1 MKANIITNIKKFRL
15 FDVSLRDGLQSQKK
29 IYSLDEKISMF
40 DNIIKKYNP
49 TSIEIGSFVNKKI
62 LPQMANTYELFNY
75 IQKQN
80 LPNDI
85 YVLTPNLTSVK
96 TGINVGV
103 ENYSFITSVSNSFQW
118 KNINKSLNNTKNEIN
133 LMHDE
138 LKKANINNK
147 IKIYLSCV
155 DECPIEGKQQVDHIV
170 KEFLYYYKRFNIH
183 DICISDTCGTLKCDT
198 LKLILDRLIDIH
210 GVSPSKISLH
220 FHFNNNNSDDVI
232 NLFHML
238 NIAKR
243 NHILNLDISDMNNGG
258 CSMTIDEKNLK
269 NNMSYDIL
277 YQYNIVHG

>member
-1 MKANIITNIKKFRL
+1 MKTPFKL
-15 FDVSLRDGLQSQKK
+15 FDVTLRDGLQSVKK
-29 IYSLDEKISMF
+29 IYTLNEKKHIF
-40 DNIIKKYNP
+40 HNILNKYNP
-49 TSIEIGSFVNKKI
+49 KSIEIGSFVNKKI
-62 LPQMANTYELFNY
+62 LPQMANTYDLFHY

-85 YVLTPNLTSVK
+85 YVLTPNLSSVRK
-96 TGINVGV
+96 GIHVGV

-118 KNINKSLNNTKNEIN
+118 KNINKSLDNTKNEII

-138 LKKANINNK
+138 LKKSNINKK
-147 IKIYLSCV
+147 IKIYLSCI
-155 DECPIEGKQQVDHIV
+155 DECPIEGKQKIEHIV
-170 KEFLYYYKRFNIH
+170 NEFLYYYNRLNIQN
-183 DICISDTCGTLKCDT
+183 ICISDTCGTLKGDR
-198 LKLILDRLIDIH
+198 LKLILKKLIDIN
-210 GVSPSKISLH
+210 GVIPSKISLH
-220 FHFNNNNSDDVI
+220 FHFNNKNTGDII

-243 NHILNLDISDMNNGG
+243 YNIINLDISDINSGG